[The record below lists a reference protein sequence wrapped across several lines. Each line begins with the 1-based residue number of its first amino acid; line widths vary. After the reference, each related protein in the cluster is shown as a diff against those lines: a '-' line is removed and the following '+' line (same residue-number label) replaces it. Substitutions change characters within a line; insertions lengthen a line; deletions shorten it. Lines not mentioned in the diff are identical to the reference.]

1 MDSSQLA
8 IQNTKLANLRTYLAY
23 MRTGFAIASVAGILK
38 KNYIFF
44 SGLFIILLSTY
55 QYWYIN
61 KQLDN
66 NKSIENS
73 YFDNVP
79 IFYMALSIFVLLL
92 QFKILK

>member
-1 MDSSQLA
+1 MEASKLA

-23 MRTGFAIASVAGILK
+23 MRTGFAIASLAGLFK

-66 NKSIENS
+66 NEPIDNI
-73 YFDNVP
+73 YFDNIP
-79 IFYMALSIFVLLL
+79 IIYMALSIFVLLL

>member
-23 MRTGFAIASVAGILK
+23 MRTGFAISSLAGIFK

-66 NKSIENS
+66 NEPIGNI
-73 YFDNVP
+73 YFDNIP
-79 IFYMALSIFVLLL
+79 IFYMTLSIFVLLL